1 MKDKANQIYHKYIKG
16 NTQNIILVICISG
29 FIFGFF
35 VGYLFIE
42 GDRLNNEALQTSS
55 EQNIKE
61 NTKKT
66 NTENI
71 ETDVADKV
79 IPSIVVVKNKVYVKK
94 GGEKL
99 LIDKGS
105 GSGIV
110 YKKNGYII
118 TNQHVVKNAD
128 CISVRLHNGEEY
140 DAKVIGEDSKTDLA
154 VIKIEA
160 RNLTVGKF
168 GDSDDIKV
176 GQKAIAIGSPVGE
189 EFSGTVTSGIISAVD
204 RSIDMKNKRLKLI
217 QTDAAIN
224 PGSSG
229 GALLNSTGEII
240 GINSLKI
247 ANSQVEGMGF
257 AIPIN
262 SSLIIADELLKIGYI
277 KRPWLG
283 LGLANSQEPQ
293 GVYVGDIAENGPA
306 DKSNIIRGDTIIKVN
321 NNRVRNMVELSTI
334 IEKYKPNEKIKITV
348 YRNKEEQEI
357 DFILGE
363 TSKFSPF

>member
-35 VGYLFIE
+35 VGYLFME

-61 NTKKT
+61 NIKKT
-66 NTENI
+66 STENI

-118 TNQHVVKNAD
+118 TNQHVVKDAD
-128 CISVRLHNGEEY
+128 CISVKLHNGEEY
-140 DAKVIGEDSKTDLA
+140 DAKVMGEDSKTDLA

-160 RNLTVGKF
+160 TNLTVA
-168 GDSDDIKV
+168 SYS
-176 GQKAIAIGSPVGE
+176 SP
-189 EFSGTVTSGIISAVD
+189 
-204 RSIDMKNKRLKLI
+204 L
-217 QTDAAIN
+217 
-224 PGSSG
+224 
-229 GALLNSTGEII
+229 
-240 GINSLKI
+240 
-247 ANSQVEGMGF
+247 
-257 AIPIN
+257 
-262 SSLIIADELLKIGYI
+262 
-277 KRPWLG
+277 
-283 LGLANSQEPQ
+283 
-293 GVYVGDIAENGPA
+293 
-306 DKSNIIRGDTIIKVN
+306 
-321 NNRVRNMVELSTI
+321 
-334 IEKYKPNEKIKITV
+334 
-348 YRNKEEQEI
+348 
-357 DFILGE
+357 
-363 TSKFSPF
+363 